1 MKNYRAIIVEDERLP
16 RLSLIRKLET
26 YHPDIE
32 IVACSESYETALTA
46 ILRHRPDILFLDI
59 QLQGHTTLELLR
71 ELKEAMPLPHIIFTT
86 AYNNSEY
93 LLQAIRLAAADYLLK
108 PVEVSELA
116 KAIQR
121 IKDRD
126 ERNVSPSPSAKPV
139 TDKYPFRTL
148 NGTLFTGRK
157 EIVFVR
163 ANGNYSHVTLT
174 TGEEI
179 ILERLGIIETRLGE
193 EYFIRAGRNLLLN
206 RQMIYKVDVRH
217 KSCILRTPDGQEYS
231 VDLSAGGMES
241 VEKFIKQGNDV
252 KS

>member
-1 MKNYRAIIVEDERLP
+1 MHMKNYRAIIVEDERLP
-16 RLSLIRKLET
+16 RLSLIRKLED
-26 YHPDIE
+26 YHPDID
-32 IVACSESYETALTA
+32 IVECCEDYGSALKA
-46 ILRHRPDILFLDI
+46 ILRHRPNILFLDI

-108 PVEVSELA
+108 PIEVSELA

-126 ERNVSPSPSAKPV
+126 ERNALPSTSAKLDS
-139 TDKYPFRTL
+139 DKLSFRTL
-148 NGTLFTGRK
+148 NGTLFIGKK

-174 TGEEI
+174 TGDEI
-179 ILERLGIIETRLGE
+179 ILERIGVIETRLGE
-193 EYFIRAGRNLLLN
+193 KHFIRAGRNLLLN
-206 RQMIYKVDVRH
+206 RQMIYKVDVKH
-217 KSCILRTPDGQEYS
+217 KSCILRTTDGQEYS
-231 VDLSAGGMES
+231 VDLSAGGLES
-241 VEKFIKQGNDV
+241 VEKFTKQ
-252 KS
+252 K

>member
-1 MKNYRAIIVEDERLP
+1 M
-16 RLSLIRKLET
+16 
-26 YHPDIE
+26 
-32 IVACSESYETALTA
+32 
-46 ILRHRPDILFLDI
+46 
-59 QLQGHTTLELLR
+59 
-71 ELKEAMPLPHIIFTT
+71 
-86 AYNNSEY
+86 
-93 LLQAIRLAAADYLLK
+93 
-108 PVEVSELA
+108 EVSELA

-121 IKDRD
+121 IKDLD
-126 ERNVSPSPSAKPV
+126 ERNASLSPSSKLVA
-139 TDKYPFRTL
+139 DKFPFRTL
-148 NGTLFTGRK
+148 NGTLFIGKK

-174 TGEEI
+174 SGEEI

-217 KSCILRTPDGQEYS
+217 KSCILRTTDGREYS

>member
-1 MKNYRAIIVEDERLP
+1 MKKYRAIIVEDERLP
-16 RLSLIRKLET
+16 RLSLIRKLED
-26 YHPDIE
+26 YHPDID
-32 IVACSESYETALTA
+32 IVECCEDYNSALKA

-59 QLQGHTTLELLR
+59 QLQGSTTLQLLC

-126 ERNVSPSPSAKPV
+126 ERITPPSVSTKVVS
-139 TDKYPFRTL
+139 DKLPFRTL
-148 NGTLFTGRK
+148 NGVLFIGEK

-174 TGEEI
+174 TGDEI
-179 ILERLGIIETRLGE
+179 ILERLGVIETRLGKE
-193 EYFIRAGRNLLLN
+193 HFIRAGRNLLLN
-206 RQMIYKVDVRH
+206 RQMIYKVDTRH
-217 KSCILRTPDGQEYS
+217 KSCTLRTIDGQEYS
-231 VDLSAGGMES
+231 VDLSAGGLES
-241 VEKFIKQGNDV
+241 VEKFTRQRM
-252 KS
+252 

>member
-1 MKNYRAIIVEDERLP
+1 MKKYRAIIVEDERLP
-16 RLSLIRKLET
+16 RLSLIRKLED
-26 YHPDIE
+26 YHPDID
-32 IVACSESYETALTA
+32 IVECCEDYNSALKA

-59 QLQGHTTLELLR
+59 QLQGSTTLQLLC

-121 IKDRD
+121 IKERD
-126 ERNVSPSPSAKPV
+126 EHNALPYVPARPDS
-139 TDKYPFRTL
+139 DKFPFRTL
-148 NGTLFTGRK
+148 NGTLFIGKK

-163 ANGNYSHVTLT
+163 ASGNYSNATLT

-179 ILERLGIIETRLGE
+179 ILERLGVIETRLGE
-193 EYFIRAGRNLLLN
+193 EHFIRAGRNLLLN
-206 RQMIYKVDVRH
+206 RQMIYKVDTRH
-217 KSCILRTPDGQEYS
+217 KSCTLRTPNGKEYS
-231 VDLSAGGMES
+231 IDLSAGGLES
-241 VEKFIKQGNDV
+241 VEKSTKH
-252 KS
+252 KMT